1 MAEIL
6 ANRFVIL
13 EGEKARPG
21 GLSVV
26 RKAIDSRTGEAVAV
40 KFING
45 RKDAIN
51 RKLFERE
58 VKALETVTHPNIVR
72 LISSGE
78 DETGTHYLVLEWH
91 EDNLKETFRAG
102 GALSW
107 QEALDQLILPVVDG
121 LAHAH
126 LRNVQHRDIKPG
138 NILISTRGAPILA
151 DFGIGKQDF
160 SEASDSTVQAFRSGI
175 YAPPELEATMP
186 FVRDVYSIG
195 VLLLQAI
202 TPKTLTDYHQLE
214 PAIAALNLPQELR
227 KLLEACTSRNP
238 AERPAN
244 ASVLLEGLRD
254 VMRVQQNSPSSPRA
268 VLWLRL
274 TRAARDQLLEG
285 EPQEANPERRIVD
298 DLLNG
303 PSVEYRFD
311 AERAA
316 HDRTVIYL
324 TGDAFKYRLAVNAG
338 APELTVT
345 AAYAEEFE
353 VLERSRS
360 RGLAVGNWATWV
372 STRPMGPQV
381 AQDGLDLLLSS
392 LDDFYAARSSKG
404 AIDEGTQDG
413 DELLDTWLRMLQARE
428 ELARGDKSPLLY
440 DGRSSRRRELTV
452 SLTSDFEGDLLGSE
466 WEVRTSSES
475 RRAIARGEVI
485 AEKGQDVTL
494 LLRGRPVAVPQR
506 GALVPYLGPSQVSLQ
521 RQTDAILAVKSGL
534 ASMPNLKGLLANP
547 GQAHAPNPV
556 SVEHWTQNLDE
567 DKKRAVSSAL
577 GSEEVHIVKG
587 PPGTGKTAFITELVT
602 QFLRTNPGR
611 RVLIVSQTHVA
622 VDNALM
628 RLAASSSEGLV
639 RLGALDDPRISESV
653 RPLLLDQQMDRW
665 AVSVR
670 RAAEAHIKSKAA
682 GLGISPEHLQ
692 ACLTLQEFAAVR
704 REEERIRD
712 FVARSQQ
719 AGHDS
724 TLATSLEMKPDLIE
738 LEGRIDRLQ
747 EQGKDLLAA
756 AQSQLGGA
764 LTLRIDMDAEDAQAA
779 VDVVT
784 GADDRNR
791 DLLTLLGLQGEW
803 LQRVVSDRN
812 LAAAFLQTSQ
822 VIAGTCLGF
831 LRHPAVRDLDIDL
844 CIVDE
849 ASKATATEAL
859 VPISR
864 AKRTILVGDT
874 NQLPPSDEDLLRRKD
889 LMREHD
895 LSPDEV
901 QETLF
906 QRLTDRLPSSCI
918 DGLHDQYRMI
928 QPIGELISTCFYNGE
943 LRSPRTDGLK
953 GYQLLGKPV
962 HWIDTGTLGER
973 RREDS
978 FGAGPSKANRT
989 EANIVM
995 DRLHALK
1002 RGVEKGY
1009 IEKPAGRSVIEV
1021 LLIAPYR
1028 AQVEELRRR
1037 LATFHSQ
1044 DLEVQV
1050 ESVDAVQGRE
1060 ADIAILSVTRSNPR
1074 GELGFLGHEYWR
1086 RINVALSRARYGLTI
1101 VGDAEFCGSTSGALR
1116 DVLSYMRR
1124 NPEDCEVQGAIERG

>member
-40 KFING
+40 KFISG

-58 VKALETVTHPNIVR
+58 VEALQALSHPNIVR

-91 EDNLKETFRAG
+91 EDNLKEALNAR
-102 GALSW
+102 GAIGW
-107 QEALDQLILPVVDG
+107 EEALEELVLPLVEG

-138 NILISTRGAPILA
+138 NVLLSGRGAPILA

-160 SEASDSTVQAFRSGI
+160 SENTDLTVQAFRSGI

-186 FVRDVYSIG
+186 FVRDVYSVG
-195 VLLLQAI
+195 VLLLQAM
-202 TPKTLTDYHQLE
+202 TQNTLTDYHQLE
-214 PAIAALNLPQELR
+214 PAISALNLPQGLR
-227 KLLEACTSRNP
+227 KLLEKCTNRNP
-238 AERPAN
+238 TERPAN

-254 VMRVQQNSPSSPRA
+254 VMRERQNGANSPKG

-274 TRAARDQLLEG
+274 TRAATDQLLDG
-285 EPQEANPERRIVD
+285 EPEGTSAERKIVD

-303 PSVEYRFD
+303 PCVEYRFD

-316 HDRTVIYL
+316 HDRSVIYL
-324 TGDAFKYRLAVNAG
+324 TGDAFKYRLAVNTG
-338 APELTVT
+338 TPELTVT

-353 VLERSRS
+353 VLERSRR
-360 RGLAVGNWATWV
+360 RGLPIGNWATWA
-372 STRPMGPQV
+372 STRPMRLQV
-381 AQDGLDLLLSS
+381 AQDGMDLLLGS
-392 LDDFYAARSSKG
+392 LDDFYAARSAKG
-404 AIDEGTQDG
+404 AVEAGPEDG
-413 DELLDTWLRMLQARE
+413 DELLDAWLRMLQARE
-428 ELARGDKSPLLY
+428 ELARGDKSPILY
-440 DGRSSRRRELTV
+440 EGRSSRRRELTV
-452 SLTSDFEGDLLGSE
+452 TLTGGLEGELLGSE
-466 WEVRTSSES
+466 WEVRSSSES

-485 AEKGQDVTL
+485 GQKGQDLTL

-521 RQTDAILAVKSGL
+521 RQGDAVLAVKSGL
-534 ASMPNLKGLLANP
+534 GGMPDLKALLANP
-547 GQAHAPNPV
+547 AQAHAPNPV
-556 SVEHWTQNLDE
+556 LVETWTQDLDE

-577 GSEEVHIVKG
+577 GSEEIHIVKG
-587 PPGTGKTAFITELVT
+587 PPGTGKTAFITELVA
-602 QFLRTNPGR
+602 QFLRANPGR

-622 VDNALM
+622 VDNALI
-628 RLAASSSEGLV
+628 RLAASSSDGLV
-639 RLGALDDPRISESV
+639 RLGAVDDPRINESV

-665 AVSVR
+665 AISVR
-670 RAAEAHIKSKAA
+670 RAAETHIQKQAA
-682 GLGISPEHLQ
+682 GLGLSPEHLQ
-692 ACLTLQEFAAVR
+692 ACLTLQELAAVR
-704 REEERIRD
+704 REEERVHD
-712 FVARSQQ
+712 FIQRSHQD
-719 AGHDS
+719 GHDS
-724 TLATSLEMKPDLIE
+724 SLATSLEVKPDLIE
-738 LEGRIDRLQ
+738 LEGRIDRLR
-747 EQGKDLLAA
+747 EQGKDLLGA
-756 AQSQLGGA
+756 AQAQLGGA
-764 LTLRIDMDAEDAQAA
+764 LTLRTDMDAEDVRAA
-779 VDVVT
+779 VDVVI

-791 DLLTLLGLQGEW
+791 ALLTLLGLQGEW

-812 LAAAFLQTSQ
+812 LAAAFLQTSR

-831 LRHPAVRDLDIDL
+831 LRHPAVRDLEIDL

-864 AKRTILVGDT
+864 AKRTILVGDS

-889 LMREHD
+889 LMQEHD
-895 LSPDEV
+895 LSPEQV

-906 QRLTDRLPSSCI
+906 QRLTDSLPPSCI
-918 DGLHDQYRMI
+918 DVLRDQYRMI
-928 QPIGELISTCFYNGE
+928 RPIGELISTCFYNGE
-943 LRSPRTDGLK
+943 LRSPRTEGLK

-962 HWIDTGTLGER
+962 HWIDTATLGER
-973 RREDS
+973 RREES
-978 FGAGPSKANRT
+978 SGAGPSKANRT

-995 DRLHALK
+995 DRLHALR

-1009 IEKPAGRSVIEV
+1009 IEKPPGRSVIEV

-1037 LATFHSQ
+1037 LATFRSEHL
-1044 DLEVQV
+1044 DVQV

-1074 GELGFLGHEYWR
+1074 AELGFLGPEYWR

-1101 VGDAEFCGSTSGALR
+1101 VGDAEFCGSTAGALR
-1116 DVLSYMRR
+1116 DVLLYMRR
-1124 NPEDCEVQGAIERG
+1124 NPEDCEIQGAIERG